1 MTENVEE
8 KKLTKEEIIVNYIK
22 ALDEIDQAMTPYREH
37 RSALKKNYVDNH
49 WLSKEEQSLI
59 LKAYRMLKDDQDLG
73 AVQHYYDLLKK
84 QVKV

>member
-1 MTENVEE
+1 MSDQNEE
-8 KKLTKEEIIVNYIK
+8 KKLTKDEIIVNYIK
-22 ALDEIDQAMTPYREH
+22 ALDEIDRAMEPYREH

-49 WLSKEEQSLI
+49 WLTKEEQSLI

-84 QVKV
+84 KVNV

>member
-1 MTENVEE
+1 MTDHVEE

-22 ALDEIDQAMTPYREH
+22 ALDEIDQAMAPYREH

>member
-22 ALDEIDQAMTPYREH
+22 ALDEIDQAMAPYREH
-37 RSALKKNYVDNH
+37 RSALKKNYVENH
-49 WLSKEEQSLI
+49 WLSKDEQSLI
-59 LKAYRMLKDDQDLG
+59 LKAYRMLKEDQDLG